1 MGRCLGKHHA
11 AAAAAAVIVA
21 DIGPAEGAW
30 IVVAGDS
37 VVAGLVVLVLVLVL
51 VVASDIRYAA
61 AGGVGNHAVLVWRSV
76 EILPWLGDLMRSYS
90 EQALW
95 LSRVGYLTFDA
106 GTQ

>member
-1 MGRCLGKHHA
+1 MGRCLGKHH
-11 AAAAAAVIVA
+11 AAAAAVIVA
-21 DIGPAEGAW
+21 DIGPAEGAG

-37 VVAGLVVLVLVLVL
+37 VVASLVVLVL